1 MVITLATTIIP
12 EISITLVGE
21 TNSSLFTLSSYLPE
35 SPVFVTTP
43 TPTST
48 RLVVPPRPSDGPSR
62 RTLVQRG
69 LRLGSFRLNCT
80 ESQVNVVIPSTPRRT
95 FNWSKS
101 TQPQG
106 PPTTTTNPIG
116 NGTRRGHSRA
126 RSLNSLADLNETL
139 KMNMVQPSNN
149 GGGYIPKH
157 GLHHHHHHHHHSQ
170 RTPSIDL
177 SILGFTSSSNN
188 NNPSHHFASAL

>member
-1 MVITLATTIIP
+1 LGTLVP

-21 TNSSLFTLSSYLPE
+21 TNVGSNSLLTTLSSSYLSE
-35 SPVFVTTP
+35 SPLFVTT
-43 TPTST
+43 TTNSITSTTTT

-80 ESQVNVVIPSTPRRT
+80 ESQPTTVVVKRT
-95 FNWSKS
+95 FNWSTGSS
-101 TQPQG
+101 T
-106 PPTTTTNPIG
+106 PTTTTTASNG
-116 NGTRRGHSRA
+116 GTRRGHSRA

-139 KMNMVQPSNN
+139 KLNVVQPFNN
-149 GGGYIPKH
+149 TGGCGYIPKH
-157 GLHHHHHHHHHSQ
+157 GQ

-177 SILGFTSSSNN
+177 SILGFTSSSSSSNN
-188 NNPSHHFASAL
+188 ASSSSSSSSSHHFASAL

>member
-1 MVITLATTIIP
+1 MVVTTTSTIP

-21 TNSSLFTLSSYLPE
+21 TNNSSLTLSSSYLSE
-35 SPVFVTTP
+35 SPVFVTT
-43 TPTST
+43 TSTTTTTTSTT

-80 ESQVNVVIPSTPRRT
+80 ESQPTVVSSTKRT
-95 FNWSKS
+95 FNWSTQGS
-101 TQPQG
+101 TPM
-106 PPTTTTNPIG
+106 TTSTS
-116 NGTRRGHSRA
+116 TRRGHSRA

-139 KMNMVQPSNN
+139 KLNVVQPFNN
-149 GGGYIPKH
+149 GGYIPKH
-157 GLHHHHHHHHHSQ
+157 GQ

-177 SILGFTSSSNN
+177 SILGFNSSSSSSNA
-188 NNPSHHFASAL
+188 SHHFASAL